1 MKLHVESPF
10 ENHSKFYILETS
22 AVQDLFLELLV
33 ATKLIVDGLML
44 LANPWNSSR

>member
-10 ENHSKFYILETS
+10 ENHSRFYTLETS
-22 AVQDLFLELLV
+22 AVQDLLLGLLV

-44 LANPWNSSR
+44 LANPWNCGR